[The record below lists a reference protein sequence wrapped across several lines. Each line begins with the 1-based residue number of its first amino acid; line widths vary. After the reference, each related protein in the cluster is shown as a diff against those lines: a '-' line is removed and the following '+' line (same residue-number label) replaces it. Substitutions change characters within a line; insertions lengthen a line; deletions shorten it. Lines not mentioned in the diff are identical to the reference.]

1 MSGLTAAVEA
11 LNNGAKVLVLESQVR
26 AGGNGQ
32 VTSCVMAVESRI
44 QKKLGIEVTPARIIE
59 TEMETFNYSVDGV
72 RWSRLIKDSA
82 SVLERCRS
90 AFTPPPGIAERV
102 DLW

>member
-44 QKKLGIEVTPARIIE
+44 QKKLGI
-59 TEMETFNYSVDGV
+59 
-72 RWSRLIKDSA
+72 
-82 SVLERCRS
+82 
-90 AFTPPPGIAERV
+90 
-102 DLW
+102 

>member
-11 LNNGAKVLVLESQVR
+11 LNNGAKVLVLESQAR

-59 TEMETFNYSVDGV
+59 TEMETFNYSVGGV

-82 SVLERCRS
+82 SGLERCRF